1 MLWLE
6 LSIEHYVTK
15 IAIELG
21 IRRKN
26 RKSRHN
32 CGWSSLLPSDAMSKT
47 TKHDG
52 KWQNNIRENM
62 VHLYAPSSWI
72 WLDGQSPFWPTGLN
86 MGPQSRNTRRGLQT
100 NYGSPR
106 LYYCKIWTQTQFM
119 QCQHI
124 CQQNT
129 RKCIQTFTHMNTQ
142 WERPAQGIGGRVHTR
157 IYRTLHALSLYLC
170 QLRAGGQISQR
181 DTSADWMGARQSL
194 SQCMEGLYWFCSL
207 HIAGMI
213 IIGLNS
219 LLFK

>member
-1 MLWLE
+1 
-6 LSIEHYVTK
+6 
-15 IAIELG
+15 
-21 IRRKN
+21 
-26 RKSRHN
+26 
-32 CGWSSLLPSDAMSKT
+32 
-47 TKHDG
+47 
-52 KWQNNIRENM
+52 M
-62 VHLYAPSSWI
+62 VHLYATSSRI

-86 MGPQSRNTRRGLQT
+86 MGPQSRNTRSGLQT
-100 NYGSPR
+100 NYGRPR

-142 WERPAQGIGGRVHTR
+142 WERPAQGIGGRVHTQ

-181 DTSADWMGARQSL
+181 DTTADWMGARQSL
-194 SQCMEGLYWFCSL
+194 SQCMEGLYWFCSV

-213 IIGLNS
+213 IIGLNG

>member
-21 IRRKN
+21 TRRKN

-32 CGWSSLLPSDAMSKT
+32 RGWSSLLPSDAMSKT

-119 QCQHI
+119 
-124 CQQNT
+124 NDST
-129 RKCIQTFTHMNTQ
+129 YVSRTHANAFKHSHSWTYS
-142 WERPAQGIGGRVHTR
+142 ENAR
-157 IYRTLHALSLYLC
+157 
-170 QLRAGGQISQR
+170 LRALGEGCIHEYIVHYMHLVCICASWEPEDR
-181 DTSADWMGARQSL
+181 FHKDTSADWMGARQSL
-194 SQCMEGLYWFCSL
+194 SQCMEGLYWFCSV

-213 IIGLNS
+213 IIGLNG

>member
-1 MLWLE
+1 MAKQH
-6 LSIEHYVTK
+6 S
-15 IAIELG
+15 
-21 IRRKN
+21 
-26 RKSRHN
+26 
-32 CGWSSLLPSDAMSKT
+32 
-47 TKHDG
+47 G
-52 KWQNNIRENM
+52 K
-62 VHLYAPSSWI
+62 YGAPLCTSSWI

-119 QCQHI
+119 KWQHI

-129 RKCIQTFTHMNTQ
+129 RKCIQTFTHMNIQ
-142 WERPAQGIGGRVHTR
+142 WERPAQALGEGCIHEYIVHYMHLVCICASWEPEDR
-157 IYRTLHALSLYLC
+157 FHK
-170 QLRAGGQISQR
+170 

-194 SQCMEGLYWFCSL
+194 SQCMEGLYWFCSV

-213 IIGLNS
+213 IIGLNG